1 MTKERAQELLQE
13 VLMTLARNSV
23 HEKRLL
29 EYADD
34 LERYIAYLDK
44 QDKTEA
50 EAPAEE
56 ESEPKAE

>member
-1 MTKERAQELLQE
+1 
-13 VLMTLARNSV
+13 MTLARNSV

-29 EYADD
+29 EYVDD
-34 LERYIAYLDK
+34 LEKYIAYLDK